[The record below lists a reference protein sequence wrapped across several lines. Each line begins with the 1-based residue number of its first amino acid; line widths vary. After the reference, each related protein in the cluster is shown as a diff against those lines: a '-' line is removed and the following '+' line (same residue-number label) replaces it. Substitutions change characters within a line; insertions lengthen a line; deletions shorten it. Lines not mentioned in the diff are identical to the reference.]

1 MMKNPCFN
9 ENVKSLIDEKNKAWR
24 LYVRS
29 KKKNF
34 FFEKFSSLQIQLG
47 DLIETRKQD
56 YHFRFTE
63 NLEIETLVQRLTCHY

>member
-1 MMKNPCFN
+1 MF
-9 ENVKSLIDEKNKAWR
+9 EV
-24 LYVRS
+24 
-29 KKKNF
+29 KKKIF

-63 NLEIETLVQRLTCHY
+63 NLEIETQVQRLTCHY